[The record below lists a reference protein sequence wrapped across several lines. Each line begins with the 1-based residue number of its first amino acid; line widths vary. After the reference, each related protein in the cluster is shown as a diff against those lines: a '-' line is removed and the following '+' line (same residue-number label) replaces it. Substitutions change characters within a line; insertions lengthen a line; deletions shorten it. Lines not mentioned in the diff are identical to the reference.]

1 MIRPALNRKRTGR
14 EATAA
19 MADGGMMATVIAR
32 SKIQRSTERLDCFAA
47 LAMTVE
53 ATLRLTPGREETSHL
68 AKRLA

>member
-14 EATAA
+14 EAAA